1 MSTDWGD
8 LASLSPLGLMM
19 SSRRQIVLCNTAF
32 AHIFGHEIHE
42 MQGASLAMLY
52 PSQDEFE
59 RIGQRGWQV
68 MATQGQYQDE
78 RLMRRRDG
86 SLIWVR
92 VHGRAADLTDAFET
106 ASWVFEPL
114 SAVADAER
122 LTPREREVLAGMAKG
137 HSNVELTDEAGGT
150 RLRYTAQ
157 AAIGGK
163 LGQVGGRMIDAA
175 SKQMA
180 DQFFTA
186 FNAQLVPAES
196 APASEPAA
204 PVDAPA
210 ANPSATPASAAPVRI
225 HTPPASAAPAAKAET
240 APAK

>member
-1 MSTDWGD
+1 LRKNTPLSDSSNMSTDWGD

-92 VHGRAADLTDAFET
+92 VHGRAADLTDPFET

-137 HSNVELTDEAGGT
+137 QTSKDSAKELGLSPRTVEK
-150 RLRYTAQ
+150 LRASLRAHFGARN
-157 AAIGGK
+157 AAELMSRIGG
-163 LGQVGGRMIDAA
+163 M
-175 SKQMA
+175 
-180 DQFFTA
+180 
-186 FNAQLVPAES
+186 PA
-196 APASEPAA
+196 
-204 PVDAPA
+204 
-210 ANPSATPASAAPVRI
+210 
-225 HTPPASAAPAAKAET
+225 
-240 APAK
+240 

>member
-8 LASLSPLGLMM
+8 LVSLSPLGLMM

-92 VHGRAADLTDAFET
+92 VHGRAADLTDPFET

-137 HSNVELTDEAGGT
+137 QTSKDSAKELGLSPRTVEKCGPVCVRISVPAMQPNSCHALVACPPERRA
-150 RLRYTAQ
+150 
-157 AAIGGK
+157 
-163 LGQVGGRMIDAA
+163 
-175 SKQMA
+175 
-180 DQFFTA
+180 FTA
-186 FNAQLVPAES
+186 IVTAGAVG
-196 APASEPAA
+196 
-204 PVDAPA
+204 
-210 ANPSATPASAAPVRI
+210 ASAAQI
-225 HTPPASAAPAAKAET
+225 MAPT
-240 APAK
+240 LRW